1 MQQQR
6 QSFQQKI
13 GEIEDWQWVFVD
25 ETWFNTQM
33 SRYWG
38 WTEKGERV
46 AEAIPAG
53 HWRSFTLLGAI
64 TCSGLLASMTVEAST
79 DTDVFLA
86 FLDQVLCPQL
96 RAGHI
101 VVMDKLSAHKVAA
114 VRAKIEAVGAQLLY
128 LPPYSPDFNPIEKCW
143 AKIKQI
149 LRSLKARTA
158 EALDEAI
165 TQALACITAENARGW
180 FQHCGYQITQNVKP
194 V

>member
-1 MQQQR
+1 M
-6 QSFQQKI
+6 
-13 GEIEDWQWVFVD
+13 FVD

-38 WTEKGERV
+38 WMEKGERIP
-46 AEAIPAG
+46 EAIPAG

-64 TCSGLLASMTVEAST
+64 TCSGLLASMTIEAST

-96 RAGHI
+96 RAGQI
-101 VVMDKLSAHKVAA
+101 VVMDNLSAHKVAA

-165 TQALACITAENARGW
+165 TQALASITTENARGW
-180 FQHCGYQITQNVKP
+180 FQHCGYQITQNVKT